1 MAAIENSSL
10 DQVVIFLGQTGCGK
24 STATKFIRQD
34 PSLKIVSDVQVLCL
48 LKLLLNY
55 VHHLLKFCKNFF
67 LE

>member
-34 PSLKIVSDVQVLCL
+34 PSLQIVSDVQVLCL
-48 LKLLLNY
+48 WKLFQKYALVL
-55 VHHLLKFCKNFF
+55 
-67 LE
+67 